1 MDDQRDDCRPS
12 AAGGAADCARGDA
25 QRSVPATGP
34 PPSTDLPAGLR
45 ERMELRIRVAEL
57 TAVIDTIEST
67 LRDAR
72 GAGLKVSARHE
83 RLAASATAAAA
94 LLRAIAA
101 RLK

>member
-12 AAGGAADCARGDA
+12 AVSGAADCARGDA
-25 QRSVPATGP
+25 QRGVPATGP
-34 PPSTDLPAGLR
+34 PPSSDLPASPG

-72 GAGLKVSARHE
+72 GAGLKITDRHE
-83 RLAASATAAAA
+83 RLSASATAAAG
-94 LLRAIAA
+94 LLRAIAR
-101 RLK
+101 RLE